1 MANREISR
9 LLAADW
15 SDNWSRAADPS
26 PTLHSRRVAEA
37 MIDRMRA
44 QAEIIEFLGEAEE
57 AQYGATPIELGPTG
71 LVVRGL
77 IDTIGRDYS
86 ISTERGDWLAAF
98 GKRCA
103 RLRTQYVS
111 QEAFGPH
118 TGLTGLCKRDRE
130 RSLEPDSMGDLADRA
145 GT

>member
-1 MANREISR
+1 MHGRTYRSACG
-9 LLAADW
+9 ADDVESW
-15 SDNWSRAADPS
+15 TQTD
-26 PTLHSRRVAEA
+26 LERVAEA

-44 QAEIIEFLGEAEE
+44 QAEITEFLGEAEE

-103 RLRTQYVS
+103 RLRTQRDVS
-111 QEAFGPH
+111 QEAFGPPY
-118 TGLTGLCKRDRE
+118 GLDRI
-130 RSLEPDSMGDLADRA
+130 M
-145 GT
+145 